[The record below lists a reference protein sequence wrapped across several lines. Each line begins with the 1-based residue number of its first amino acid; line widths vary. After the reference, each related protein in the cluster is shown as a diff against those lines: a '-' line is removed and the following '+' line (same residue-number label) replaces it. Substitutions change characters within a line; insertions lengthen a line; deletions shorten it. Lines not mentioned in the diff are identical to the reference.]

1 MKEIHITAKEEGQ
14 RLDKILGKYLD
25 QAAPSFLYKMLR
37 KKNIKLNGKKADG
50 KEKVKDGDVVT
61 LFLADETIEKFQKNQ
76 PAADASIKKASKAM
90 ENQKDT
96 LDILYEDENIIL
108 MNKPM
113 GVLSQKADKDDISIN
128 EQMIAYCMQKGLVTE
143 EELKIRKPSVCN
155 RLDRNTT
162 GILAAGITIKGLTF
176 LSELFRNRNIGK
188 YYFTIVKGEMKE
200 ATHLKGWLSKDA
212 GLNLV
217 SISDT
222 KRSDEDTYIETSYEP
237 LRRGNG
243 YTLLRVKLITGKTHQ
258 IRAHLAHTGYP
269 VIGDEKYGNHEE
281 NLYWR
286 RKAGLRNQLLHSGLL
301 VFPELEGEWENY
313 SKQRFIA
320 PKPELFKKIEMLIFD
335 SPEGKPVLRE
345 GKIDERQQMK
355 QHKTEH
361 RSGRR
366 TQRAGGR

>member
-1 MKEIHITAKEEGQ
+1 MKEIHISAKEEGQ

-50 KEKVKDGDVVT
+50 REKVKDGDVVT

-76 PAADASIKKASKAM
+76 PASDSSIKKASEAM
-90 ENQKDT
+90 AAKGT
-96 LDILYEDENIIL
+96 GLSILYEDENIIL
-108 MNKPM
+108 LNKPM
-113 GVLSQKADKDDISIN
+113 GILSQKADKDDISIN
-128 EQMIAYCMQKGLVTE
+128 EQMIAYCLQKGLVTE

-162 GILAAGITIKGLTF
+162 GILAAGVTIKGLTF
-176 LSELFRNRNIGK
+176 LSELFRNRNLGK

-200 ATHLKGWLSKDA
+200 ATQLKGWLTKDKEF
-212 GLNLV
+212 NQV
-217 SISDT
+217 SVSDK
-222 KRSDEDTYIETSYEP
+222 KRSEEDTYIETAYEP

-258 IRAHLAHTGYP
+258 IRAHLAYAGHP
-269 VIGDEKYGNHEE
+269 VIGDEKYGDHEL

-301 VFPELEGEWENY
+301 VFPELEGEWEAF
-313 SKQRFIA
+313 SKRRFQA
-320 PKPELFKKIEMLIFD
+320 PRPEQFKKIETMIFE
-335 SPEGKPVLRE
+335 SSEKPSAGKEEKRTIRQKNEAPKNRDYR
-345 GKIDERQQMK
+345 GK
-355 QHKTEH
+355 
-361 RSGRR
+361 
-366 TQRAGGR
+366 RAGER